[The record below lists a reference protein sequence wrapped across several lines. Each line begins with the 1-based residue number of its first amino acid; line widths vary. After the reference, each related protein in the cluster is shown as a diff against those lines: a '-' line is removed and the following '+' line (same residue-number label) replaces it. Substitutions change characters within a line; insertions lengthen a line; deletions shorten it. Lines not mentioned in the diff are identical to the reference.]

1 MASEIL
7 GLFTS
12 PEEYQMR
19 QQQAQQQGLQ
29 NRALQFAQ
37 LNPFEK
43 ANYGIFQGAGQLGQA
58 AGSLFGVQDP
68 QLRKIT
74 MRQQMISG
82 TSPTGSNL
90 PALDFTDPVALRR
103 ASAFALQQNRDP
115 EFAEFLA
122 KKAEEVA
129 LNQATITAKL
139 REKPANVAASVQA
152 AETRADAMRN
162 LNRLK
167 KAQKEN
173 PTPEGA
179 DEIAYYENIVNS
191 LPIKTEGLVREQQI
205 ARDLALAE
213 GPEDSDAYKTAY
225 AKNLRD
231 LTTKAAQEKLGEFER
246 VLNSRYPA
254 NNPENADKRAQL
266 MDQFLANEITGRKT
280 GKGTKVDIGGINLD
294 TGKAGEAAG
303 KKVGE
308 ELIDVKNKQSALD
321 SIADAKAILKQG
333 IYAGAYGPAG
343 KIVAKYTGIG
353 SKDKVA
359 RTEEFVSYIGNVVIP
374 RLKEFGGN
382 DSEQE
387 LKYLNNV
394 MGGNLEMEPAAL
406 SRILDRAER
415 NIKRGMDRLR
425 AQAETSETKK
435 PLTSLVPR
443 GVDNTERP
451 SEPAMTLPNAAPAPA
466 AAPSGVPKAT
476 KRWNPQLR
484 KLEVIK

>member
-12 PEEYQMR
+12 PQDYRAMQD
-19 QQQAQQQGLQ
+19 QQTQREAIQYAGLTPFQ
-29 NRALQFAQ
+29 RADVSLYTGG
-37 LNPFEK
+37 K
-43 ANYGIFQGAGQLGQA
+43 QLGQA
-58 AGSLFGVQDP
+58 TGSLFGMQDP

-74 MRQQMISG
+74 ARQQMISG
-82 TSPTGSNL
+82 TNPLGSNL
-90 PALDFTDPVALRR
+90 PPLDFTNPVQLRE
-103 ASAFALQQNRDP
+103 ASIFALQQNRDP

-122 KKAEEVA
+122 KKAEEVQ

-139 REKPANVAASVQA
+139 RAKPENVAASVQA
-152 AETRADAMRN
+152 AEARADAMRN

-280 GKGTKVDIGGINLD
+280 KGSTEVKVGID

-303 KKVGE
+303 KIIGE
-308 ELIDVKNKQSALD
+308 KLAGVPEKQSALD
-321 SIADAKAILKQG
+321 SLSDAQSMLKQG
-333 IYAGAYGPAG
+333 IYAGGYGAAG
-343 KIVAKYTGIG
+343 KFAAKYTGIG
-353 SKDKVA
+353 SADKLA
-359 RTEEFVSYIGNVVIP
+359 RTEAFTAYIGNVVIP
-374 RLKEFGGN
+374 RLRDFGGS
-382 DSEQE
+382 DSNEE
-387 LKYLNNV
+387 LKYLRSV
-394 MGGNLEMEPAAL
+394 TGGDIDLEPKAL
-406 SRILDRAER
+406 KLILEQAER
-415 NIKRGMDRLR
+415 NIKRGMERLR
-425 AQAETSETKK
+425 TQAESGEAKK
-435 PLTSLVPR
+435 PLSTLVPR
-443 GVDNTERP
+443 GVDNTGRP

-466 AAPSGVPKAT
+466 AVAPSGMPKAT